1 MSIRDFA
8 TLVQQWRDL
17 EATGIP
23 LAPLENRVGIDAR
36 SSGRVLTIRTGT
48 NHPGRSEIRQ
58 LKDGRFGY
66 ILSVFVR
73 RDRPGET
80 RIRDSWV
87 SPPWDDPTIEW
98 LEDPR
103 DVGQHPGWYTL
114 PADTEQF
121 GRVEV
126 INHRINCVLSYGNFR
141 EGLLLGVG
149 CVRPPDTYKN
159 YDKVPV
165 TFSLLDQWDQKHSA
179 KLQMYMSRYP
189 VRSEVYKRTTPR
201 LFSGPPDII
210 APRSSLIAPPSST
223 KEVSKKDAEAVRRA
237 FEEVDRISS
246 KRERARVMIGSET
259 R

>member
-1 MSIRDFA
+1 MSTRNFGA
-8 TLVQQWRDL
+8 LAQQWLDL
-17 EATGIP
+17 EAAGIP
-23 LAPLENRVGIDAR
+23 LAPFENRVGIDAR
-36 SSGRVLTIRTGT
+36 SSGRVLTICTGD
-48 NHPGRSEIRQ
+48 NHPWRSEIRE

-73 RDRPGET
+73 RDLPGKT

-121 GRVEV
+121 ARVEV
-126 INHRINCVLSYGNFR
+126 INHRINCVLSCGDFR

-159 YDKVPV
+159 YDKVTV
-165 TFSLLDQWDQKHSA
+165 TFSLVDQWDRKHSG
-179 KLQMYMSRYP
+179 KLRMQMSRYP
-189 VRSEVYKRTTPR
+189 VRDKVYKRTTPR
-201 LFSGPPDII
+201 LFSGPPDVI
-210 APRSSLIAPPSST
+210 APRSLIAPPRP
-223 KEVSKKDAEAVRRA
+223 KEISKKEAAARRRA
-237 FEEVDRISS
+237 FVEMVSASI
-246 KRERARVMIGSET
+246 KREHAKVLIGSET

>member
-1 MSIRDFA
+1 MSTRDFGVLA
-8 TLVQQWRDL
+8 QQWRDL
-17 EATGIP
+17 EAAGIP
-23 LAPLENRVGIDAR
+23 LAPLENRVGIDTR
-36 SSGRVLTIRTGT
+36 RVGRVLTIRTGA
-48 NHPGRSEIRQ
+48 NHPGRSEIRE

-66 ILSVFVR
+66 IVSVFVR
-73 RDRPGET
+73 RDLPGET

-98 LEDPR
+98 IEDPR
-103 DVGQHPGWYTL
+103 YVGQHPWYTL

-126 INHRINCVLSYGNFR
+126 INHRINCVLAYGDFR

-165 TFSLLDQWDQKHSA
+165 TFSLVDQWDRKHSG

-189 VRSEVYKRTTPR
+189 ARATVYKRTTPR
-201 LFSGPPDII
+201 LFSRPPDII
-210 APRSSLIAPPSST
+210 APRSSLIAPPSAT

-237 FEEVDRISS
+237 FAEVDRISS
-246 KRERARVMIGSET
+246 KRKHAKVLIGSET
-259 R
+259 G

>member
-8 TLVQQWRDL
+8 TLAQEWRDL

-36 SSGRVLTIRTGT
+36 SSGRVLTMRTGT
-48 NHPGRSEIRQ
+48 NHPGRSEIRE

-103 DVGQHPGWYTL
+103 DVGQHPWWYTL

-121 GRVEV
+121 ARVEV
-126 INHRINCVLSYGNFR
+126 INHCINYILSYGNVR

-165 TFSLLDQWDQKHSA
+165 TFSLVDQWDRKHSE
-179 KLQMYMSRYP
+179 KLQMRMSRYP
-189 VRSEVYKRTTPR
+189 ARAKEIYKRTTPR
-201 LFSGPPDII
+201 LFSCPDII
-210 APRSSLIAPPSST
+210 PSRRSATAHFGPTEEI
-223 KEVSKKDAEAVRRA
+223 SKNDAEAMRRA
-237 FEEVDRISS
+237 FEDMVRVSS
-246 KRERARVMIGSET
+246 KRDHVKVLIGPET
-259 R
+259 C